1 LLRAS
6 EESAMRQRSVSGT
19 ASRPWPVGTL
29 RASAAVVLAA
39 LLSFAALAWLMMLR
53 NSGADSMT
61 ADLGPGMG
69 QTGEM
74 GMGNGATASMPL
86 PLFLGMWVTMMVAMM
101 FPSVAP
107 MVIIYSR
114 FSSLRNQTNRATP
127 VFVSGYLLAWTL
139 VGFLAYGVYWGSSS
153 LMATLSPRL
162 AAVVGGGALVLAGGY
177 QLTRYK
183 TVCLRHC
190 RTPMDFM
197 LHWRSGSRGGLYM
210 GVHHGLL
217 CLGCCWGLM
226 LVLLTVGVQVTLTAP
241 VGEDGGHASD
251 RPDARPGPMHGSA
264 VSRMGGADRSFR
276 RHPFA
281 SLRWRAAKTCAVEC

>member
-1 LLRAS
+1 
-6 EESAMRQRSVSGT
+6 MRQRNVSGT
-19 ASRPWPVGTL
+19 AGRPWPVGTL
-29 RASAAVVLAA
+29 RASAGVVLAA
-39 LLSFAALAWLMMLR
+39 LLSFAVLAWLMMLR
-53 NSGADSMT
+53 NSGADSMA

-69 QTGEM
+69 QTGDM

-114 FSSLRNQTNRATP
+114 FSSLRNHTNRPTP
-127 VFVSGYLLAWTL
+127 VFVGGYLLAWTL
-139 VGFLAYGVYWGSSS
+139 VGFLAYGAYWGSSS
-153 LMATLSPRL
+153 LMATLSPQL

-183 TVCLRHC
+183 SACLRHC

-210 GVHHGLL
+210 GVHHGLF

-226 LVLLTVGVQVTLTAP
+226 LVLLTVGVTNLVWMGLVAAVIFIEKVLPFGWATAKVVGVVLVGLGIGLAVMSTPLTSI
-241 VGEDGGHASD
+241 GG
-251 RPDARPGPMHGSA
+251 
-264 VSRMGGADRSFR
+264 
-276 RHPFA
+276 
-281 SLRWRAAKTCAVEC
+281 